1 MLHAEQFLNPGCGKL
16 NDRMYIFQEGEQ
28 VLSCIAEEI
37 NKNQHEI
44 EDQFHVKTN
53 LGA

>member
-1 MLHAEQFLNPGCGKL
+1 VLHAEQFLNPECGKL

-28 VLSCIAEEI
+28 VCSCIEEEI
-37 NKNQHEI
+37 NTNLHKI
-44 EDQFHVKTN
+44 EDQFDVKTN